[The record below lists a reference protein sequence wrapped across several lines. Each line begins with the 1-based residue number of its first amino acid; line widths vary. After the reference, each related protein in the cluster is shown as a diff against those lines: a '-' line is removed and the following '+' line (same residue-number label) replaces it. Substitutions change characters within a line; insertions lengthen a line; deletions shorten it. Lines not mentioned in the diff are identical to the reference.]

1 MLTPFVFILS
11 AVSLALGQI
20 RANLLRSF
28 LTTLG
33 IIIGVASVTAVIAAL
48 TGLRTLVLSE
58 FETIG
63 ANKVFIFPDRP
74 DDVPRDRYPWSEVRL
89 KQTELAALQEHC
101 PSIVALTPTADRTM
115 AVRYGEREV
124 AGVTVKGIW
133 PTWHDI
139 ERRSVLQGRPF
150 TPTDEEKAQQVCLV
164 SEEAI
169 AELDLPLEPV
179 GEVILIDR
187 RRFTVIG
194 VVETLETT
202 LDFGPDSLAEVLI
215 PFSSMAAMMDRSFFF
230 FITAQVADPQLAEEA
245 RAEAT
250 FVLRNLRRLGPEEPD
265 TFRVQPIDQF
275 IDQFKRLAA
284 GITAVAGGI
293 VAISLLVGGIGI
305 MNIMLVSVSERT
317 REIGLRKAVGATPRA
332 ILVQFLLE
340 AITLS
345 VLGGL
350 IGLAFGQTFAFLMTL
365 PENGLAEAEVPG
377 WAVAMAFGFSAGVG
391 VIFGIFPALKAA
403 RLDPIEALRSE

>member
-1 MLTPFVFILS
+1 VLTPVIFVLS
-11 AVSLALGQI
+11 AVTLALGQI

-48 TGLRTLVLSE
+48 TGLKTRVLSE

-63 ANKVFIFPDRP
+63 ANKVYIFPDRP
-74 DDVPRDRYPWSEVRL
+74 DGVSRERYPWSRVRL
-89 KQTELAALQEHC
+89 NQNELVALTEHC
-101 PSIVALTPTADRTM
+101 PSISQLTPTADRSM
-115 AVRYGEREV
+115 NVRYREREV
-124 AGVTVKGIW
+124 SGVTVKGIW
-133 PTWHDI
+133 PTWHEI
-139 ERRSVLQGRPF
+139 ERRSVLMGRPF
-150 TPTDEEKAQQVCLV
+150 TATDEEKSLPVCLV

-169 AELDLPLEPV
+169 TELDLPLDPI

-194 VVETLETT
+194 VVETLEST
-202 LDFGPDSLAEVLI
+202 LNFGGDSLAETLI
-215 PFSSMAAMMDRSFFF
+215 PFSTLARMEDPNFFF
-230 FITAQVADPQLAEEA
+230 FITAQVTDPELADEA

-250 FVLRNLRRLGPEEPD
+250 FVLRNMRRLGPNEPD

-275 IDQFKRLAA
+275 IEQFRRIAG

-340 AITLS
+340 AVTLS

-350 IGLAFGQTFAFLMTL
+350 VGVAIGQGFAFLMTI
-365 PENGLAEAEVPG
+365 PENGLSDAEVPT
-377 WAVAMAFGFSAGVG
+377 WAVVMALGFSGSVG